1 MVTRDEVPHDRRL
14 SGSITVTVDRV
25 RTNPKPRRDAE
36 LTVRDEDGAELTVII
51 WETHETDQSWDEG
64 ATYEL
69 TGARGKRYSTRSG
82 TRVEI
87 QSTKAFRAQRVTTN
101 DATRI
106 LVLGDTHVGYR
117 HRSPSNKSAWAGS
130 VNASEVFTRCL
141 ERARELNVDAVIHA
155 GDVFDHGNTQRDRDT
170 VRQAISQTVEAGIPF
185 YYVFGNHDDDNGRT
199 LLASTP
205 GNHLGAKTS
214 TVTESLVT
222 LLGVDHCGKSFPTT
236 VPNLSLAGSSGVNVL
251 VIHESPHPVVDET
264 GTLLYQTDGNKAD
277 ISTFLDST
285 AFDVDLIVTGHI
297 HVAAHT
303 SVQGHDI
310 PVLVTGPTVPISSY
324 EKDSNPSTWLLTATS
339 SGLDLDRQPI

>member
-14 SGSITVTVDRV
+14 SGSITVTVDKV

-51 WETHETDQSWDEG
+51 WETHEIDQSWDEG

-130 VNASEVFTRCL
+130 VNACEVFVRCL
-141 ERARELNVDAVIHA
+141 ERARELDVDAVIHA
-155 GDVFDHGNTQRDRDT
+155 GDVFDHGNTRGDRDA
-170 VRQAISQTVEAGIPF
+170 VRQAISQTVETGIPF
-185 YYVFGNHDDDNGRT
+185 YYVFGNHDGQKGRE
-199 LLASTP
+199 LLKSTS
-205 GNHLGAKTS
+205 GTHLAEAMS
-214 TVTESLVT
+214 PTEESSINF
-222 LLGVDHCGKSFPTT
+222 LGIDHSGQSFPTT
-236 VPNLSLAGSSGVNVL
+236 APDASIDMLLSKNAL
-251 VIHESPHPVVDET
+251 VIHESPHPVVDEA
-264 GTLLYQTDGNKAD
+264 GSLLYQKDPNRAD
-277 ISTFLDST
+277 VSPFIESAGFEI
-285 AFDVDLIVTGHI
+285 DLLITGHL
-297 HVAAHT
+297 HVADQPR
-303 SVQGHDI
+303 VRNHDV

-324 EKDSNPSTWLLTATS
+324 DKDSNPSTWLLAATS
-339 SGLDLDRQPI
+339 SGIELDRQPV

>member
-1 MVTRDEVPHDRRL
+1 MVTRDGVPHDRRL
-14 SGSITVTVDRV
+14 SGSITVTVDQVRV
-25 RTNPKPRRDAE
+25 NPKSRRDAE
-36 LTVRDEDGAELTVII
+36 LTVRDEDEVELTVII
-51 WETHETDQSWDEG
+51 WETHEVDQLWEEG

-69 TGARGKRYSTRSG
+69 SGARGKRYSTGRG
-82 TRVEI
+82 TSVEV
-87 QSTKAFRAQRVTTN
+87 QSTKAFRAQQVTTN
-101 DATRI
+101 DETRV

-117 HRSPSNKSAWAGS
+117 HRPHSAKPAWAREI
-130 VNASEVFTRCL
+130 NASEVFTRCL
-141 ERARELNVDAVIHA
+141 ERARDLGVDAVIHA
-155 GDVFDHGNTQRDRDT
+155 GDVFDHENTQGDRNA

-205 GNHLGAKTS
+205 GDPLGAKTS

-236 VPNLSLAGSSGVNVL
+236 VPNLSLAESTGANVL

-324 EKDSNPSTWLLTATS
+324 EKDSNPSTWLLTATN
-339 SGLDLDRQPI
+339 SGIDLDRQPM

>member
-1 MVTRDEVPHDRRL
+1 
-14 SGSITVTVDRV
+14 VDKV

-51 WETHETDQSWDEG
+51 WETHEIDQSWDEG

-82 TRVEI
+82 TRVKI

-170 VRQAISQTVEAGIPF
+170 VRQAISQTVETGIPF
-185 YYVFGNHDDDNGRT
+185 YYVFGNHDGQKGRE
-199 LLASTP
+199 LLKSTS
-205 GNHLGAKTS
+205 GTHLAEAMS
-214 TVTESLVT
+214 PTEESSINF
-222 LLGVDHCGKSFPTT
+222 LGIDHSGQSFPTT
-236 VPNLSLAGSSGVNVL
+236 APDASINMLLGKNAL

-297 HVAAHT
+297 HVAAHN

-324 EKDSNPSTWLLTATS
+324 DKDSNPSTWLLTATS
-339 SGLDLDRQPI
+339 SGIDLERQPV

>member
-1 MVTRDEVPHDRRL
+1 V
-14 SGSITVTVDRV
+14 RV
-25 RTNPKPRRDAE
+25 NPKSRRDAE

-51 WETHETDQSWDEG
+51 WETHEVDQLWEEG

-69 TGARGKRYSTRSG
+69 SGARGKRYSTGRG
-82 TRVEI
+82 TSVEV
-87 QSTKAFRAQRVTTN
+87 QSTKAFAAKRVSTSDETCV
-101 DATRI
+101 

-117 HRSPSNKSAWAGS
+117 HRLRSAKPAWARE
-130 VNASEVFTRCL
+130 VNARDVFARCF
-141 ERARELNVDAVIHA
+141 ERARDLGVDAVIHA
-155 GDVFDHGNTQRDRDT
+155 GDVFDHENTQGDRNA
-170 VRQAISQTVEAGIPF
+170 VRQAISQTVGAGIPF
-185 YYVFGNHDDDNGRT
+185 YYVFGNHDDENGRT

-236 VPNLSLAGSSGVNVL
+236 VPNLSLAESTGANVL

-339 SGLDLDRQPI
+339 SGLDLDRQPM